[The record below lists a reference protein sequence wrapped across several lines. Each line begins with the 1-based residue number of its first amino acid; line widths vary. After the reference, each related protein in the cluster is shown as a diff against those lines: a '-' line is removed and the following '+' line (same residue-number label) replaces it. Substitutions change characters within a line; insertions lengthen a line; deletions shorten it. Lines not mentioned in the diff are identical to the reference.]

1 MANQMKQL
9 RGQLRQLVKEA
20 WPELVKTEIYGDMSK
35 LIKERLDMIHN
46 MVRQELDKINERQKD
61 VQSLVMS
68 SLAESKMSTP
78 NVEKLDEKS

>member
-9 RGQLRQLVKEA
+9 RGQLRQLVKET
-20 WPELVKTEIYGDMSK
+20 WPELVKTEVYGEMSK
-35 LIKERLDMIHN
+35 LIKERLDLIHN

-68 SLAESKMSTP
+68 SLAESKLPTP